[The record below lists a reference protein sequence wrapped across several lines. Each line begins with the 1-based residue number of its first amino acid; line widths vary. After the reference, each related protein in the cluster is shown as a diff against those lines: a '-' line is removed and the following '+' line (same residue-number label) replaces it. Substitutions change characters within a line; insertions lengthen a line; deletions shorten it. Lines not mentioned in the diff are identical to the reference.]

1 MYVHSKLTTIDD
13 LYVLVGNAN
22 INDV

>member
-1 MYVHSKLTTIDD
+1 MDD